1 MQIVLTIA
9 LTHLLYKK
17 NIMTVESRF
26 RDSSKRLINRFGKTR
41 VYIRK
46 VGETY
51 DIDTQTTTSGEELY
65 SIKMFKTN
73 PKESEVKSP
82 NLVEK
87 SVAIMMVAASDIS
100 FKPKIGDK
108 IKDQYLGV
116 DESYEIVQ
124 IKENDAGEQVASW
137 RLVCVVS

>member
-1 MQIVLTIA
+1 
-9 LTHLLYKK
+9 
-17 NIMTVESRF
+17 MTVESRF

-51 DIDTQTTTSGEELY
+51 DIDTQTTTSGEELHT
-65 SIKMFKTN
+65 IKMFKTN
-73 PKESEVKSP
+73 PKESDVKSP
-82 NLVEK
+82 NLVGK

-137 RLVCVVS
+137 RLVCVMS

>member
-1 MQIVLTIA
+1 
-9 LTHLLYKK
+9 
-17 NIMTVESRF
+17 MTVESRF

-51 DIDTQTTTSGEELY
+51 DIDTQTTTSGEELHI
-65 SIKMFKTN
+65 IKMFKTN
-73 PKESEVKSP
+73 PKESDVKSP
-82 NLVEK
+82 NLVGK
-87 SVAIMMVAASDIS
+87 SVAIMMVAASDIP

-116 DESYEIVQ
+116 DESYEIIQ
-124 IKENDAGEQVASW
+124 IRENDAGEQVASW
-137 RLVCVVS
+137 RLVCVMS

>member
-1 MQIVLTIA
+1 
-9 LTHLLYKK
+9 
-17 NIMTVESRF
+17 MTVESRF
-26 RDSSKRLINRFGKTR
+26 RDSSKRLISRFGKTR

-51 DIDTQTTTSGEELY
+51 DIDTQTTTSSEELY

-137 RLVCVVS
+137 RLVCVMS

>member
-1 MQIVLTIA
+1 
-9 LTHLLYKK
+9 
-17 NIMTVESRF
+17 MTVESRF
-26 RDSSKRLINRFGKTR
+26 RGSSKRLIDRFGKTR
-41 VYIRK
+41 VYVRK
-46 VGETY
+46 TNEVY
-51 DIDTQTTTSGEELY
+51 DFETQTVVSGEELH
-65 SIKMFKTN
+65 SIKMFKTD
-73 PKESEVKSP
+73 PKESDSKYP
-82 NLVEK
+82 NLVGR
-87 SVAIMMVAASDIS
+87 VVVVMLIAAADIS

>member
-1 MQIVLTIA
+1 
-9 LTHLLYKK
+9 
-17 NIMTVESRF
+17 MTVESRF

-51 DIDTQTTTSGEELY
+51 DIDTQTTTSGEELHT
-65 SIKMFKTN
+65 IKMFKTN
-73 PKESEVKSP
+73 PKESDVKSP
-82 NLVEK
+82 NLVGK

-137 RLVCVVS
+137 RLVCVIS

>member
-1 MQIVLTIA
+1 
-9 LTHLLYKK
+9 
-17 NIMTVESRF
+17 MTVESRF

-51 DIDTQTTTSGEELY
+51 DIDTQTTTSGEELHI
-65 SIKMFKTN
+65 IKMFKTN
-73 PKESEVKSP
+73 PKESDVKSP
-82 NLVEK
+82 NLVGK

-116 DESYEIVQ
+116 DESYEIIQ
-124 IKENDAGEQVASW
+124 IRENDAGEQVASW
-137 RLVCVVS
+137 RLVCVMS

>member
-1 MQIVLTIA
+1 
-9 LTHLLYKK
+9 
-17 NIMTVESRF
+17 MTVESRF
-26 RDSSKRLINRFGKTR
+26 RDSSKRLINRFGKIR

-51 DIDTQTTTSGEELY
+51 NIETQTTTSGEELHT
-65 SIKMFKTN
+65 IKMFKTN

-82 NLVEK
+82 NLVGK

-116 DESYEIVQ
+116 DESYEVIQ
-124 IKENDAGEQVASW
+124 IKENDAGEQAASW
-137 RLVCVVS
+137 RLVCVMS

>member
-1 MQIVLTIA
+1 MQTVLTIT

-51 DIDTQTTTSGEELY
+51 DIDTQTTTSGEELHT
-65 SIKMFKTN
+65 IKMFKTN
-73 PKESEVKSP
+73 PKESDVKSP
-82 NLVEK
+82 NLVGK

-124 IKENDAGEQVASW
+124 IRENDAGEQVASW
-137 RLVCVVS
+137 RLVCVMS

>member
-1 MQIVLTIA
+1 
-9 LTHLLYKK
+9 
-17 NIMTVESRF
+17 MTVESRF

-51 DIDTQTTTSGEELY
+51 DIDTQTTTSGEELHT
-65 SIKMFKTN
+65 IKMFKTN

-82 NLVEK
+82 NLVGK

-137 RLVCVVS
+137 RLVCVSA

>member
-1 MQIVLTIA
+1 
-9 LTHLLYKK
+9 
-17 NIMTVESRF
+17 MTVESRF
-26 RDSSKRLINRFGKTR
+26 RDSSKRLINRFGKIR

-51 DIDTQTTTSGEELY
+51 DIGTQTTTSGEELHT
-65 SIKMFKTN
+65 IKMFKTN

-82 NLVEK
+82 NLVGK
-87 SVAIMMVAASDIS
+87 SVAIMMIAASDIP
-100 FKPKIGDK
+100 FKPSVGDQ

-124 IKENDAGEQVASW
+124 IKENDAGEQAASW
-137 RLVCVVS
+137 RLVCVMS

>member
-1 MQIVLTIA
+1 
-9 LTHLLYKK
+9 
-17 NIMTVESRF
+17 MTVESRF
-26 RDSSKRLINRFGKTR
+26 RDSSKRLINRFGKIR

-51 DIDTQTTTSGEELY
+51 NIETQTTTSGEELHT
-65 SIKMFKTN
+65 IKMFKTN

-82 NLVEK
+82 NLVGK

-124 IKENDAGEQVASW
+124 IKENDAGEQAASW
-137 RLVCVVS
+137 RLVCVMS

>member
-1 MQIVLTIA
+1 M
-9 LTHLLYKK
+9 LYKK

-51 DIDTQTTTSGEELY
+51 DIDTQTTTSGEELHT
-65 SIKMFKTN
+65 IKMFKTN
-73 PKESEVKSP
+73 PKESDVKSP
-82 NLVEK
+82 NLVGK

-116 DESYEIVQ
+116 DESYEIIQ
-124 IKENDAGEQVASW
+124 IRENDAGEQVASW

>member
-1 MQIVLTIA
+1 
-9 LTHLLYKK
+9 
-17 NIMTVESRF
+17 MTVESRF

-51 DIDTQTTTSGEELY
+51 DIDTQTTTSGEELHT
-65 SIKMFKTN
+65 IKMFKTN
-73 PKESEVKSP
+73 PKETEVKSP
-82 NLVEK
+82 NLVGK
-87 SVAIMMVAASDIS
+87 VVVVMLIAAGDIS
-100 FKPKIGDK
+100 FKPKIGDQ

-116 DESYEIVQ
+116 DEAYEVIQ

-137 RLVCVVS
+137 RLVCVMS

>member
-1 MQIVLTIA
+1 
-9 LTHLLYKK
+9 
-17 NIMTVESRF
+17 MTVESRF

-41 VYIRK
+41 IYIRK

-51 DIDTQTTTSGEELY
+51 DIETQTTTSGEELHT
-65 SIKMFKTN
+65 IKMFKTN

-82 NLVEK
+82 NLVGK

-137 RLVCVVS
+137 RLVCVMS

>member
-1 MQIVLTIA
+1 
-9 LTHLLYKK
+9 
-17 NIMTVESRF
+17 MTVESRF

-82 NLVEK
+82 NLVGK
-87 SVAIMMVAASDIS
+87 SVVIMMVAASDIS

-137 RLVCVVS
+137 RLVCVMS

>member
-1 MQIVLTIA
+1 
-9 LTHLLYKK
+9 
-17 NIMTVESRF
+17 MTVESRF

-51 DIDTQTTTSGEELY
+51 DIDTQTTTSGEELHT
-65 SIKMFKTN
+65 IKMFKTN

-82 NLVEK
+82 NLVGK

-137 RLVCVVS
+137 RLVCVMS